1 MRKRLTDQEIKTII
15 ARYIEGESMRSLA
28 RRFDVAPSTVK
39 RAIDRSVDIVEL
51 ARCKQ
56 EENTVEMLEFM
67 GDRRAKAQSFID
79 LCLESLQDGEKL
91 EKASLQQIATSLAI
105 HCGQVYRTTEK
116 RGSNAG
122 RLSTADCRAVTEVW
136 EAYRLTK

>member
-15 ARYIEGESMRSLA
+15 ARYLEGKSMRSLA
-28 RRFDVAPSTVK
+28 RRFDMAPSTVK
-39 RAIDRSVDIVEL
+39 QAIDRSVDIVEL

-105 HCGQVYRTTEK
+105 IVDKFTVPQRSEEATQDD
-116 RGSNAG
+116 
-122 RLSTADCRAVTEVW
+122 RLQQIAEQLQKYGKPTD
-136 EAYRLTK
+136 